1 MLHSKV
7 CQPFCCNVL
16 VTLALCCPD
25 STDSS
30 AVHSYT
36 VCFGIDGQEQM
47 ASSHFRAIAKRS
59 RPFGTASLLQWTPL
73 FWRRGPPKETQ
84 HTSAHT
90 HTHRHRRTH
99 KPSHTQTQPF
109 HTGTHYGFRANEKQ
123 SSYERQTDF
132 ICEPRKNHMN
142 PRKSSYE
149 L

>member
-90 HTHRHRRTH
+90 HTDTDAHTNHHTHRHNLSIQERTTA
-99 KPSHTQTQPF
+99 SAQTKNKV
-109 HTGTHYGFRANEKQ
+109 HMNDKRT
-123 SSYERQTDF
+123 SY
-132 ICEPRKNHMN
+132 EPRK
-142 PRKSSYE
+142 KFI
-149 L
+149 